1 MSFDRKDFQSS
12 AKDHQIERAE
22 KMIPVARLIAGA
34 VPVMTDL
41 TQNESWNRYLTILQ
55 GFIERWTQ
63 ARETARNKLSDPAIW
78 IAEDLIKLK
87 ADILVAQATID
98 ALQTAMQLPNLIL
111 GGGTAAEEFITQHGV
126 PYEPS

>member
-1 MSFDRKDFQSS
+1 MSFDRKDFAQST
-12 AKDHQIERAE
+12 KTHQIKRAE
-22 KMIPVARLIAGA
+22 EMMPVARLIAGA

-78 IAEDLIKLK
+78 LAEDLIKLK
-87 ADILVAQATID
+87 SDILVAQATID
-98 ALQTAMQLPNLIL
+98 ALQTAMQLPKLIL
-111 GGGTAAEEFITQHGV
+111 DGGTSAEDFIIKHGV
-126 PYEPS
+126 IL